1 MCLAAVCA
9 IGRSGL
15 RTGRKAMK
23 TLIQGGYVV
32 GFNGKHH
39 EILKDG
45 VIVYD
50 NDTISFVGFSYPGPV
65 DRTIDAR
72 KKLIIPGFINTHIHA
87 NSNVG
92 DYFLND
98 PGKTDYF
105 GANYLTFL
113 TPRKGA
119 KGPQGLENFRI
130 GGKYTLIHA
139 MKHGSTTIQ
148 VYGGGSD
155 GGEEFVDMVGDLGL
169 RAYLAPSYRNVNF
182 HYEDSGALRY
192 VWNDEIGV
200 KGLQQA
206 VDFIRK
212 HRGKYNGRIQGMLY
226 PRQPDTCTPEIL
238 KKTKEAA
245 RELGVGIQIHAAMN
259 LIEFHQIFSLYGKTP
274 IKFLNDLG
282 FLGPEVILGHCVFVN
297 GHSWTALPHGE
308 DLKLIADSGSSISHC
323 PFKYAKFGI
332 VMESFDR
339 YLAGGVNIS
348 LGTDTF
354 PMDMINEMRTASL
367 ANRIAER
374 DYLAGS
380 YKDVFNAATLGGA
393 KALGRDDLGRL
404 SAGAKADILV
414 VNLEK
419 MEYGAIYDPIKALV
433 EYGSGRD
440 IESVIIDGK
449 TVVEGGRFLG
459 VDEEDLLS
467 KVQTEAEMIW
477 GKIPEWDVMGR
488 SAEEISPWAFPLKPC
503 Q

>member
-1 MCLAAVCA
+1 
-9 IGRSGL
+9 
-15 RTGRKAMK
+15 MK
-23 TLIQGGYVV
+23 TLVQGGYVV
-32 GFNGKHH
+32 GFDGKNH

-45 VIVYD
+45 VVVFEG
-50 NDTISFVGFSYPGPV
+50 DTLLFVGHSYPGTV

-72 KKLIIPGFINTHIHA
+72 RKLVTPGFINTHIHA

-113 TPRKGA
+113 TPRKGT
-119 KGPQGLENFRI
+119 KGPQGLEDFRV

-139 MKHGSTTIQ
+139 IKHGSTTIQ
-148 VYGGGSD
+148 VYGGGAD
-155 GGEEFVDMVGDLGL
+155 GGEAFVDMVGELGL

-182 HYEDSGALRY
+182 QYEDGALRY
-192 VWNDEIGV
+192 LWNDEIGE

-206 VDFIRK
+206 IDFIKK
-212 HRGKYNGRIQGMLY
+212 HHGQYNGRIQGMLY
-226 PRQPDTCTPEIL
+226 PRQPDTCTPAIL
-238 KKTKEAA
+238 KKTKQAA

-259 LIEFHQIFSLYGKTP
+259 LIEFHEIMAKHGKTP
-274 IKFLNDLG
+274 IRFLHDLG
-282 FLGPEVILGHCVFVN
+282 FLGPEVILGHCVFIN
-297 GHSWTALPHGE
+297 GHSWTALPHGN
-308 DLKLIADSGSSISHC
+308 DLQLMADTGTSVSHC

-332 VMESFDR
+332 LMESFDR
-339 YLAGGVNIS
+339 YLAGGVTVS

-367 ANRIAER
+367 ANRFAEG

-380 YKDVFNAATLGGA
+380 YRDVFNAATLGGA

-404 SAGAKADILV
+404 CAGAKADLLV
-414 VNLEK
+414 VDLAK
-419 MEYGAIYDPIKALV
+419 TEYGAVFDPIKALV

-440 IESVIIDGK
+440 IERVIIDGK
-449 TVVEGGRFLG
+449 TVVENGLFLG
-459 VDEEDLLS
+459 VDEAELLS
-467 KVQTEAEMIW
+467 KVQAEAEMIW
-477 GKIPEWDVMGR
+477 AKIPEWDVLGR
-488 SAEEISPWAFPLKPC
+488 RAEEISPWAFPLKLR